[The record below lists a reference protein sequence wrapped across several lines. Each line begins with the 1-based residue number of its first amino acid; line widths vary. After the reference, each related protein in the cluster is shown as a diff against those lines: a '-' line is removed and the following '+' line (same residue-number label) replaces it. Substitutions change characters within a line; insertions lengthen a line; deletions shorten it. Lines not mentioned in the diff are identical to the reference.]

1 MDEHRSR
8 IRDDLRGLLGG
19 ELLFAPVERAPY
31 SRDASLYEIDPLG
44 VVCPRHE
51 GELVALVGYAAERQ
65 IPLHAR
71 GAGTGLAGGCLGRG
85 IVVDFA
91 RHMRRVVEV
100 RDEEVVAQAGVVVD
114 ALNAQLAPT
123 GRRLGPDPGGASM
136 ATVGGIVGDDAAGAR
151 SLRYGST
158 ADAVASLRVV
168 LAGGEVATLCREP
181 RPAADDEPGD
191 RRAAIA
197 RQVAR
202 LTSWNAER
210 IGKAENA
217 TPRNRAGY
225 ALGAAGDASTIDLS
239 RLVVGSEGTLALVTE
254 ATLRTVP
261 IPAAVSAVL
270 LAFGRL
276 GDAAE
281 AVVACLEA
289 GPSALELHDWR
300 SLSLLRDADPALRLV
315 LADAEAALVVGFE
328 GDDPGAVGRA
338 ARRLGARAARLGRLV
353 ADPVVTGKRV
363 EAEHLLGLRQVI
375 LPLLFRGSGPRR
387 PVPLIDDIAVPPE
400 RLAELLARLQV
411 ILKGHGLSWTMY
423 AHAGAGQLHARPFL
437 DMGDPEDLAKLE
449 PLAAEVVEAA
459 LELGGTI
466 SGEHGCGLVRSQ
478 FVRRQYGDLAST
490 FREVKNAFDPQGLLN
505 PGKVVAD
512 DPHLLTK
519 DLRRPAPA
527 GSLPVLATPLRWP
540 DLPRAEHVDA
550 CNACG
555 QCRSREPHTRMCPVF
570 RATRDEAASPRAKVH
585 LIRQIAA
592 GELDPKTWGAEELKR
607 NADLCVH
614 CNLCESECPSGV
626 DVSALM
632 VEAKAAYAENHG
644 LAPDDWMLSRI
655 DRWAAWASRLP
666 ILFNTLMSSRRAR
679 WALERLVGLSRHRRL
694 PRAHRSSFLARA
706 ERAGLTTPRPE
717 LPAPKVAYFVDLYA
731 NHFDQEL
738 AEAVVAVLRQSDVH
752 VYVPKYQRGCGM
764 PALVAG
770 DLDRARSLMLANLR
784 ALGDAVRDGYT
795 VVCSEPTAALML
807 RREAL
812 RLTDDL
818 DAALVA
824 AHTTD
829 VGAYLA
835 DLDAKGAY
843 RRPSLPIYARVGYHQ
858 PCHLRAMGVGTPG
871 LDLIRA
877 IPELEVEFIDRG
889 CSGIAG
895 TFGMSRRNFRTSL
908 RAGRGLSRR
917 LRDADIDIGSTECG
931 ACRMQMEQ
939 GAAKRTIHPIK
950 LLSLAYGLN
959 PSLRLALKEPKP
971 RHEVS

>member
-1 MDEHRSR
+1 MDEHRAR
-8 IRDDLRGLLGG
+8 IRDDLRGLIGG

-31 SRDASLYEIDPLG
+31 ARDASLYEIDPLG

-51 GELVALVGYAAERQ
+51 QDLVALVGYAAERQ
-65 IPLHAR
+65 ITLHAR
-71 GAGTGLAGGCLGRG
+71 GAGTGLAGGCIGRG

-91 RHMRRVVEV
+91 RHLRRVVEV
-100 RDEEVVAQAGVVVD
+100 RAEEVVAQAGVVVD
-114 ALNAQLAPT
+114 ALNAELAPT
-123 GRRLGPDPGGASM
+123 GRRLGPDPGGSST

-151 SLRYGST
+151 SLRHGST
-158 ADAVASLRVV
+158 GDAVASLRVV
-168 LAGGEVATLCREP
+168 LAGGEVAVLGREA
-181 RPAADDEPGD
+181 RPTAEDGPTDQRGS
-191 RRAAIA
+191 IA
-197 RQVAR
+197 RQVSR

-210 IGKAENA
+210 IHRAG
-217 TPRNRAGY
+217 TDSPRNRAGY
-225 ALGAAGDASTIDLS
+225 ALGAAADASTIDLC

-261 IPAAVSAVL
+261 IPAGVSAVL
-270 LAFGRL
+270 LAFGRI

-289 GPSALELHDWR
+289 GPSAVELHDWR
-300 SLSLLRDADPALRLV
+300 SLSLLRDADPSLRSA

-328 GDDPGAVGRA
+328 GDDPAAVGRA
-338 ARRLGARAARLGRLV
+338 ARRLGSRMARLGRLV
-353 ADPVVTGKRV
+353 ADPVVAPKRA
-363 EAEHLLGLRQVI
+363 EAESLLNLRQTI

-387 PVPLIDDIAVPPE
+387 PVPLIDDVAVPPA
-400 RLAELLARLQV
+400 RLGELLHRMQL
-411 ILKGHGLSWTMY
+411 ILKAHGLSWTLY

-449 PLAAEVVEAA
+449 PVAAEVVEAA

-490 FREVKNAFDPQGLLN
+490 FREVKNAFDPHGLLN

-527 GSLPVLATPLRWP
+527 GSLPVLATPLLWP

-550 CNACG
+550 CNSCG
-555 QCRSREPHTRMCPVF
+555 ACRSREPHTRMCPVF
-570 RATRDEAASPRAKVH
+570 RASRDEAASPRSKVQ
-585 LIRQIAA
+585 LIRQIAV
-592 GELDPKTWGAEELKR
+592 GDLDPKTWGAEELKR

-614 CNLCESECPSGV
+614 CNLCASECPSGV

-666 ILFNTLMSSRRAR
+666 ILFNTLMASRRTR
-679 WALERLVGLSRHRRL
+679 WVLERLVGLSRHRRL
-694 PRAHRSSFLARA
+694 PRAHRWSFMARA
-706 ERAGLTTPRPE
+706 ERAGLTTSRPE

-752 VYVPKYQRGCGM
+752 VYVPRSQRGCGM

-770 DLDRARSLMLANLR
+770 DLDRARALMLANLR
-784 ALGDAVRDGYT
+784 TLGDAVRDGYT

-807 RREAL
+807 RREAR

-824 AHTTD
+824 DNTTD

-835 DLDAKGAY
+835 DLHAKGLF
-843 RRPSLPIYARVGYHQ
+843 RRPSLPIHARVGYHQ
-858 PCHLRAMGVGTPG
+858 PCHLRAMGLGTPG
-871 LDLIRA
+871 LDLIRL

-917 LRDADIDIGSTECG
+917 LRDADIDLGATECG

-959 PSLRLALKEPKP
+959 PALRMALKKPKP